1 MPSFDSSKIVRLTGS
16 IDEEASENFL
26 AGLREMSLTG
36 VDGGI
41 TVVIHSDG
49 GDTEDA
55 FRILDAFKLLKD
67 SGFMI
72 RTILTGKAYSMVSYI
87 FCMGDYRT
95 IYPNG
100 RLMFHMSRYPELQ
113 DNDVTCARLMEL
125 YKDLK
130 FYDDRFV
137 QIMKSV
143 GIPRRLISRAKAED
157 VYLSAEEAVKLGVAH
172 AIEHEIL

>member
-1 MPSFDSSKIVRLTGS
+1 MDMPSFESSKIVRLTGS

-67 SGFMI
+67 SG
-72 RTILTGKAYSMVSYI
+72 
-87 FCMGDYRT
+87 
-95 IYPNG
+95 
-100 RLMFHMSRYPELQ
+100 
-113 DNDVTCARLMEL
+113 
-125 YKDLK
+125 
-130 FYDDRFV
+130 
-137 QIMKSV
+137 
-143 GIPRRLISRAKAED
+143 
-157 VYLSAEEAVKLGVAH
+157 
-172 AIEHEIL
+172 